1 MKKTGIKVIILI
13 LMVLLQSCENVFH
26 NDKLDYMWKL
36 DSLEYPDGVDL
47 FGNICSKQ
55 SIDGAWFSFARDL
68 VKVEDK
74 RSGLCII
81 GILTDHGDQLTFDFS
96 MYNDDNWQPIDD
108 GLKQI
113 GIKDK
118 VTNFNVIELKR
129 DKLVLENSKAIFRF
143 TKW

>member
-1 MKKTGIKVIILI
+1 MKKACLKVFVLI

-26 NDKLDYMWKL
+26 NDKLDYMWRL

-47 FGNICSKQ
+47 LGNTCSKQ
-55 SIDGAWFSFARDL
+55 SIEGAWFSFARDL

-81 GILTDHGDQLTFDFS
+81 GVLTENEDRLTFDFS
-96 MYNDDNWQPIDD
+96 MYNEDNWQPIDD
-108 GLKQI
+108 DLKLI

-118 VTNFNVIELKR
+118 VSTFNVIELKGG
-129 DKLVLENSKAIFRF
+129 KLVLEDSKVILRL